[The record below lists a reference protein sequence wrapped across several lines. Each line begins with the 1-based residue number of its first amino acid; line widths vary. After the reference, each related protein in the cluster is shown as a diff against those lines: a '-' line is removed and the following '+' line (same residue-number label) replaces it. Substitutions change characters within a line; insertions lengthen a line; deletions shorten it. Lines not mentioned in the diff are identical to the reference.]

1 MELIPAVCQPV
12 LPEAVAPS
20 PATSPAAPAS
30 SKKHER
36 ELAEVLCA
44 FCHEGEDSDDPD
56 EDPLIPIETG
66 RAKQHYAHEN
76 CIWWC
81 PDVWQDK
88 DLKWQN
94 VGKALSRCHRLK
106 CAVCGEGDAPLGCK
120 RAACRKNWHYPCA
133 MEPSTGLVILEDE
146 FCVACVVCNEL
157 LIRRARKKQL
167 ALDLKKAQKQA
178 MAASKPTKAAS
189 KSPAARGWNDT
200 VSPATGGGTPGA
212 SSSKTM
218 ARVPVA
224 KAQKGGGAA
233 PPHET
238 PTLTLAGHGAA
249 ALTQPQTQTQT
260 QT

>member
-1 MELIPAVCQPV
+1 MAMELIPAVCQPV
-12 LPEAVAPS
+12 LPEAVDPS
-20 PATSPAAPAS
+20 PAASPAAPAS

-56 EDPLIPIETG
+56 EDPIIPIETG

-81 PDVWQDK
+81 PDVWQVRPFDMNPTPDLPSPFALRPSPFTPPTPRPHPTLPPPPTHAWQDK

-94 VGKALSRCHRLK
+94 AGKALSRCHRLK

-133 MEPSTGLVILEDE
+133 MEPTTGLVILEDE

-167 ALDLKKAQKQA
+167 ALDLKKARKLPLPLPLYP
-178 MAASKPTKAAS
+178 SSPTP
-189 KSPAARGWNDT
+189 SPE
-200 VSPATGGGTPGA
+200 P
-212 SSSKTM
+212 
-218 ARVPVA
+218 
-224 KAQKGGGAA
+224 
-233 PPHET
+233 
-238 PTLTLAGHGAA
+238 
-249 ALTQPQTQTQT
+249 QPQP
-260 QT
+260 